1 MTRRQEIN
9 QQIVSYRQQIETALK
24 GIDDLEGELKR
35 TPSVLLDTD
44 FEQERRERTER
55 LNGWLREQG
64 LLPKE

>member
-1 MTRRQEIN
+1 MTRRQEIDE
-9 QQIVSYRQQIETALK
+9 QIKGFRQQIETALK

-44 FEQERRERTER
+44 FEVERRERTER